1 LDYDEYTAKPPE
13 LFMTTQPITL
23 PETFLAQLQTLP
35 PEQIQ
40 QVIDFVEFLNQK
52 YVSSQ
57 PDQSMLKQPRV
68 LGLHKGMG
76 WISEDFNASLPDEFW
91 TGE

>member
-1 LDYDEYTAKPPE
+1 MTAQ
-13 LFMTTQPITL
+13 TITL
-23 PETFLAQLQTLP
+23 PETFLTQLQTLP

-57 PDQSMLKQPRV
+57 PEQSILKQPRV
-68 LGLHKGMG
+68 LGLNKGKG
-76 WISEDFNASLPDEFW
+76 WISEDFNVPLPDEFW
-91 TGE
+91 MGE

>member
-1 LDYDEYTAKPPE
+1 MTAQ
-13 LFMTTQPITL
+13 TITL

-40 QVIDFVEFLNQK
+40 QVIDFVEFLNRK

-57 PDQSMLKQPRV
+57 PSQSVVKQARV
-68 LGLHKGMG
+68 LGLHQGMG
-76 WISEDFNASLPDEFW
+76 WISEDFNDLLPDEFW
-91 TGE
+91 TGEP

>member
-1 LDYDEYTAKPPE
+1 MTAQ
-13 LFMTTQPITL
+13 TITL
-23 PETFLAQLQTLP
+23 PETFLVQLQTLP
-35 PEQIQ
+35 AEQIQ

-57 PDQSMLKQPRV
+57 PEQSMLKQPRL

-76 WISEDFNASLPDEFW
+76 WISEDFNAPLPDEFW
-91 TGE
+91 AEE